1 MTTNHCQALKSE
13 EHFMDVPCFVMM
25 GPKLESRQCWI
36 WLLTT
41 NALVFTL

>member
-13 EHFMDVPCFVMM
+13 EHFMDVP
-25 GPKLESRQCWI
+25 KLEGRQCWI

-41 NALVFTL
+41 NAFVFTL